1 MSILQNTLIVLS
13 MDDVVQHHHALL
25 IA

>member
-1 MSILQNTLIVLS
+1 MSRLQNTLIVLS